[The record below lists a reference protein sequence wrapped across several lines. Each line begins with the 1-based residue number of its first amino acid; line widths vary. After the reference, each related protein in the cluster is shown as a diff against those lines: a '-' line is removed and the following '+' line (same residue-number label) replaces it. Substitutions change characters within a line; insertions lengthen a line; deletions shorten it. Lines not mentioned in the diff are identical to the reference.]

1 MSTTEHLDFR
11 PAPGFHDA
19 VMTRAH
25 ELVSNGERYG
35 PLGMEGTRITVNV
48 YVGCKPSRPSFVSLV
63 PIAELVV
70 QEVWVGNGEP
80 QP

>member
-1 MSTTEHLDFR
+1 MPTTEHLAFR
-11 PAPGFHDA
+11 PAPGFQEA

-25 ELVSNGERYG
+25 ELVSNGERFG
-35 PLGMEGTRITVNV
+35 PLRMEGTRITVHV
-48 YVGCKPSRPSFVSLV
+48 YVGCKPSKPSFLSLA
-63 PIAELVV
+63 PIREVDG